1 MSFIFDRTRAQR
13 LTVRAMRGAAMKCP
27 FTAAQHHKKW
37 GFARLCSGA
46 ALAIVCASAML
57 GSRVDAQETVVPSS
71 QPLAVK
77 RLQPST
83 TPQGPAEPK
92 TLKPS
97 PVNDPL
103 GICRTDG
110 SVTPEQRAL
119 QLGLFLCGRYFMNRE
134 AFNPKNEVKT
144 PDHQD
149 PDSLYSSTV
158 IRKGLELFIRQPRSE
173 IERAYDIKTQTG
185 GVSAGDIT
193 NLNSLPET
201 SCLSRFGKNEF
212 SKILAPQDRAQQAR
226 SRKERSAEISRLGLD
241 GAHVVI
247 VEAGMIHPEG
257 PSQADPVIFVEF
269 FSDKIRRIRFD
280 CGYDG

>member
-1 MSFIFDRTRAQR
+1 
-13 LTVRAMRGAAMKCP
+13 MKCP

-119 QLGLFLCGRYFMNRE
+119 QLGLFLCGRHFLFRE
-134 AFNPKNEVKT
+134 LESPEHLTEVDAT
-144 PDHQD
+144 APWL
-149 PDSLYSSTV
+149 SGYSTGLS
-158 IRKGLELFIRQPRSE
+158 RKGLKIGFVHNQRWKQDFDHKWDRNKAFIDLLGASDGI
-173 IERAYDIKTQTG
+173 IEDVRA
-185 GVSAGDIT
+185 V
-193 NLNSLPET
+193 PET
-201 SCLSRFGKNEF
+201 SCLHGVKRNDFRRLFNSKKHPSNITTDARRMYAKLGRLAEHLELLEPILLPGTESDSAGLLEIDFGDINVR
-212 SKILAPQDRAQQAR
+212 KINFECRAR
-226 SRKERSAEISRLGLD
+226 
-241 GAHVVI
+241 
-247 VEAGMIHPEG
+247 
-257 PSQADPVIFVEF
+257 
-269 FSDKIRRIRFD
+269 
-280 CGYDG
+280 